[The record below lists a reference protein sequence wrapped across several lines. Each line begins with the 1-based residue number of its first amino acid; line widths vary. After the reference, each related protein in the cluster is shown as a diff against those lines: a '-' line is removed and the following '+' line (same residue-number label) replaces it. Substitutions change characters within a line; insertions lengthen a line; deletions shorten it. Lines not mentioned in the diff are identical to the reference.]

1 MGSVRPIL
9 WAVNIVLLL
18 ALSYG
23 AAVAVAALVER
34 SLVKNTPPAP
44 PDRLRKEAPAARE
57 KKPLSDFQAILANN
71 IFGAKRSQ
79 PPPVVAAA
87 SVATIATLSPA
98 PVQEFLPLNLSLSGT
113 FIMGKHSVAFVIA
126 SNTRT
131 ERLYRL
137 RDCLPRE
144 SEPPPRECGPGQGRV
159 VKIEGESITVELNQK
174 RYLLKLMAG
183 ENGFA
188 KGAKGP
194 VSGTPTARRPAIR
207 QTPDGNARPAVE
219 AFAVTQRSKG
229 RQEIHVPA
237 AEVQKAFEN
246 FTGILN
252 QARAVPFMVD
262 GKPKGFQM
270 RKIQPGSIFQKLGLL
285 DGDIITAVN
294 GESLTTAD
302 QALRLFPLFRNQ
314 RNILL
319 EVERKGAALQ
329 LSYTIE

>member
-23 AAVAVAALVER
+23 AAVAVAALAER
-34 SLVKNTPPAP
+34 SLLKYTPPVP
-44 PDRLRKEAPAARE
+44 PERIRKEAPQARE
-57 KKPLSDFQAILANN
+57 KKPLSAFQAILSNN

-87 SVATIATLSPA
+87 SVAFIPTPSPVPA
-98 PVQEFLPLNLSLSGT
+98 QEFLPLNLSLSGT
-113 FIMGKHSVAFVIA
+113 FIMGKNSVAFVVA

-144 SEPPPRECGPGQGRV
+144 SEPPPQECGPGQGRV

-183 ENGFA
+183 KNGF
-188 KGAKGP
+188 AKGP
-194 VSGTPTARRPAIR
+194 VSGTPTVRRPAR
-207 QTPDGNARPAVE
+207 QTPDGNVRPASADFV
-219 AFAVTQRSKG
+219 VTQRSKG

-237 AEVQKAFEN
+237 TEVRKAFEN

-319 EVERKGAALQ
+319 EVERKGATLQ

>member
-23 AAVAVAALVER
+23 AAVGVAALFER
-34 SLVKNTPPAP
+34 SLVKHTPPAP
-44 PDRLRKEAPAARE
+44 PERLRKEAPAARE
-57 KKPLSDFQAILANN
+57 KKPLSAFQAILANN

-87 SVATIATLSPA
+87 SVATIAMSSPA
-98 PVQEFLPLNLSLSGT
+98 PVQDSLPLNLSLSGT
-113 FIMGKHSVAFVIA
+113 FIMGKHSVAFVVA

-159 VKIEGESITVELNQK
+159 VKIDGKSITVELNQK

-188 KGAKGP
+188 KGQ
-194 VSGTPTARRPAIR
+194 V
-207 QTPDGNARPAVE
+207 
-219 AFAVTQRSKG
+219 
-229 RQEIHVPA
+229 
-237 AEVQKAFEN
+237 
-246 FTGILN
+246 
-252 QARAVPFMVD
+252 
-262 GKPKGFQM
+262 
-270 RKIQPGSIFQKLGLL
+270 
-285 DGDIITAVN
+285 
-294 GESLTTAD
+294 
-302 QALRLFPLFRNQ
+302 
-314 RNILL
+314 
-319 EVERKGAALQ
+319 
-329 LSYTIE
+329 

>member
-23 AAVAVAALVER
+23 AAVGVSALVER
-34 SLVKNTPPAP
+34 SLVKHTPPASP
-44 PDRLRKEAPAARE
+44 ERVRKKAPEARE
-57 KKPLSDFQAILANN
+57 KKPLAAFQAIFDNN
-71 IFGAKRSQ
+71 IFGAKRSERR
-79 PPPVVAAA
+79 PVVAAA
-87 SVATIATLSPA
+87 SVAMIATPSPA
-98 PVQEFLPLNLSLSGT
+98 PAQESLPLNLFLSGT
-113 FIMGKHSVAFVIA
+113 VVMGKNSAAFVVA

-131 ERLYRL
+131 ERVYRL
-137 RDCLPRE
+137 RDCLPRTV
-144 SEPPPRECGPGQGRV
+144 EPPPQECEPGQGRL
-159 VKIEGESITVELNQK
+159 VKIDGKSITVELNQK

-188 KGAKGP
+188 KGLGT
-194 VSGTPTARRPAIR
+194 GTPTVRVPAIR
-207 QTPDGNARPAVE
+207 RPPHRDARQPTAV
-219 AFAVTQRSKG
+219 FAVTRRSER

-246 FTGILN
+246 FTEILH
-252 QARAVPFMVD
+252 QARAVPFLVD

-319 EVERKGAALQ
+319 EVERKGAPFQ
-329 LSYTIE
+329 LAYTIE

>member
-18 ALSYG
+18 AVSYG
-23 AAVAVAALVER
+23 AAVGVAALFER
-34 SLVKNTPPAP
+34 SLVKHTPPAP
-44 PDRLRKEAPAARE
+44 PERVRKEAPAARE
-57 KKPLSDFQAILANN
+57 KKPLSAFQAIFDNN
-71 IFGAKRSQ
+71 IFGAKRSERR
-79 PPPVVAAA
+79 PAVAAA
-87 SVATIATLSPA
+87 SVAVIATPSPA
-98 PVQEFLPLNLSLSGT
+98 PAQESLPLNLSLSGT
-113 FIMGKHSVAFVIA
+113 VVMGKDSVAFVVA

-131 ERLYRL
+131 ERVYRL

-159 VKIEGESITVELNQK
+159 VKIDGKSITVELNQK
-174 RYLLKLMAG
+174 RYLLKLTSG
-183 ENGFA
+183 KSGFA
-188 KGAKGP
+188 KGPGT
-194 VSGTPTARRPAIR
+194 GTPTVRVSATRRP
-207 QTPDGNARPAVE
+207 PKGDARKPTAV
-219 AFAVTQRSKG
+219 FAVTQRSER
-229 RQEIHVPA
+229 RQEIHVPS

-252 QARAVPFMVD
+252 QARAVPFLVD

-319 EVERKGAALQ
+319 EVERKGAPFQ
-329 LSYTIE
+329 LAYTIE